1 MWALLLPLHY
11 IYVYIYITYVNKY
24 IIYIYVRTYSSERT
38 HSREVTHSSAHNVS
52 PSIATAAS
60 ECSDGVSE

>member
-1 MWALLLPLHY
+1 M
-11 IYVYIYITYVNKY
+11 YIYITYVNKY